1 MSHEHPMS
9 ESAEVSRPRR
19 AGFTLVEV
27 ILAVGVIGIAIASLV
42 GILTSTFQQVD
53 DVLQTNRALTA
64 AQSLIT
70 ALDNPRSIL
79 HNLSPKTVSG
89 LLVSTNETAAAY
101 LPSAVDPD
109 APGTPTTLDNL
120 TSDASNF
127 ELAYKL
133 LNQAKDT
140 DSAVWLYVYERKMV
154 RGDLELGITGNS
166 VAVNANPALVEVVY
180 MPNDTFPPELAAI
193 RSVIGTPMRVRL
205 TLSRLL
211 VGQRVNLDTATGEP
225 TAAVYSAGTAL
236 PANPNAYALAHLP
249 VVAEFFPHDFSPP
262 ASFKA
267 AETQPVL
274 TQTIILNR

>member
-1 MSHEHPMS
+1 MN
-9 ESAEVSRPRR
+9 AETPQPAPADPRRPRR

-64 AQSLIT
+64 AQGLIT

-79 HNLSPKTVSG
+79 RDLTVSG
-89 LLVSTNETAAAY
+89 VVSTNTTASQY
-101 LPSAVDPD
+101 LPGATDPD
-109 APGTPTTLDNL
+109 APGTPSTLDNA

-133 LNQAKDT
+133 LNQAKDA
-140 DSAVWLYVYERKMV
+140 DSAVWVYVYERNVV
-154 RGDLELGITGNS
+154 RGGSEIGSTGTQLNI
-166 VAVNANPALVEVVY
+166 NANPALVEVVL
-180 MPNDTFPPELAAI
+180 MGNQTFPPDLAIA
-193 RSVIGTPMRVRL
+193 RSVIGAPMRVRL

-225 TAAVYSAGTAL
+225 TAVAYAAGDAL
-236 PANPNAYALAHLP
+236 PADPNAYALAHLP
-249 VVAEFFPHDFSPP
+249 LVAEFFPHDFTAP
-262 ASFKA
+262 ATFKA

-274 TQTIILNR
+274 TQTLILNR

>member
-1 MSHEHPMS
+1 MSPETP
-9 ESAEVSRPRR
+9 APAARRR

-64 AQSLIT
+64 AQGLIT
-70 ALDNPRSIL
+70 GLDNPRSIL
-79 HNLSPKTVSG
+79 RDLSAASSNSINNTSAFYFP
-89 LLVSTNETAAAY
+89 TAT
-101 LPSAVDPD
+101 DPD
-109 APGTPTTLDNL
+109 APGTPSTFDNA
-120 TSDASNF
+120 TFDASNF

-133 LNQAKDT
+133 LNQAKDA
-140 DSAVWLYVYERKMV
+140 DNAVWLYVYERKAV
-154 RGDLELGITGNS
+154 RGDLEVGAAGNIF
-166 VAVNANPALVEVVY
+166 AVNANPALVEVVY
-180 MPNDTFPPELAAI
+180 MANQTFPPDLASA
-193 RSVIGTPMRVRL
+193 RSVIGAPMRVRL

-225 TAAVYSAGTAL
+225 TAVAYAAGTAL
-236 PANPNAYALAHLP
+236 PADPNAYALAHLP
-249 VVAEFFPHDFSPP
+249 IVAEFFPHDFTAP
-262 ASFKA
+262 ADFKA